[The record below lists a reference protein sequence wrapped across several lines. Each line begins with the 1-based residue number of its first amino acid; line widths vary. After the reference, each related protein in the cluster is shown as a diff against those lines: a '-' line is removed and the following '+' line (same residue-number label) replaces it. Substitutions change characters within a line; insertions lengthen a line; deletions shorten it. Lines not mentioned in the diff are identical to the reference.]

1 MSEHQHDEDLLP
13 DDPPPRRRDDDFDDH
28 DPLEAEPPPPS
39 AEPVVVPRW
48 IQLVA
53 LPLLLLLGFAVI
65 KAAGPVVLLFVT
77 AAVIALILNPLVA
90 GLQRAPPAARRGDR
104 RASTWA
110 SSPRWSRPACCWPT
124 RSPTRS
130 RRCATTSRRSSDSA
144 NERLAD
150 VQDYFDR
157 KGINVE
163 IKKQGQTALETLQEK
178 VVGGTDSVVSFGTDL
193 LTKLVTAGFG
203 LILVFV
209 LSVYMLIH
217 GERIG
222 ALVRGVMP
230 PGDGTRE
237 DDYPSRVVR
246 AVAGYVRGQL
256 LFSVAMGAG
265 AGIGLWIFGVA
276 RDLPRRQDLRA
287 GLRRVVRAHGA
298 RPVRRPVPRRR
309 AAAARGALP
318 GPADRGVGGAALHR
332 RCSRSR
338 ATSSRR

>member
-1 MSEHQHDEDLLP
+1 MSEHERNEDLLP
-13 DDPPPRRRDDDFDDH
+13 DDPSPRPRDEDFDHH

-48 IQLVA
+48 IQLVS
-53 LPLLLLLGFAVI
+53 LPLLLLLVYAIV
-65 KAAGPVVLLFVT
+65 KAAGIVVLLFVT

-90 GLQRAPPAARRGDR
+90 GLQRARLPRGLAIVCVYLGFIGALAAAGVLLANPISDQVTTLRDDIP
-104 RASTWA
+104 SI
-110 SSPRWSRPACCWPT
+110 T
-124 RSPTRS
+124 R
-130 RRCATTSRRSSDSA
+130 SA

-163 IKKQGQTALETLQEK
+163 IKRQGQTALETLQEK
-178 VVGGTDSVVSFGTDL
+178 VVGGTDSIVSFGTDL
-193 LTKLVTAGFG
+193 LTKIVTAGFG

-237 DDYPSRVVR
+237 DD
-246 AVAGYVRGQL
+246 
-256 LFSVAMGAG
+256 
-265 AGIGLWIFGVA
+265 
-276 RDLPRRQDLRA
+276 
-287 GLRRVVRAHGA
+287 
-298 RPVRRPVPRRR
+298 
-309 AAAARGALP
+309 
-318 GPADRGVGGAALHR
+318 
-332 RCSRSR
+332 
-338 ATSSRR
+338 